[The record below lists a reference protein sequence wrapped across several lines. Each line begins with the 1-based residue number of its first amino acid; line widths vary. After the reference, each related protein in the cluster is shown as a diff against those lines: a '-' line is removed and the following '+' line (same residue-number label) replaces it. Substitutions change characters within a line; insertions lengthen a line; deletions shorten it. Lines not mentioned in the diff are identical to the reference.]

1 MGRENHSP
9 QARIRVEKL
18 VKSFDG
24 QPVLAGVDLEIY
36 QGETFCIIGR
46 SGTGKS
52 VLLKHLVGLL
62 TPDRG
67 TVWVDGEDIFRV
79 PYGRLRQI
87 RRKFGVLF
95 QGAALFDS
103 LTAEENVAFPLRM
116 LGDRRLGEAEIQ
128 KRVRR
133 CLAEVGLEDMGHKYP
148 AELSGGMRKR
158 VGLAR
163 AIALEPEFILYD
175 EPTSGLDP
183 ETAQTINELIRKLA
197 RELGVTS
204 IVVTHDMHSVLEIA
218 DRAGLLYEGRMHW
231 VGTIEEMRRSQDP
244 ILLRFVKASEYQL

>member
-1 MGRENHSP
+1 MFGSHHRV
-9 QARIRVEKL
+9 RIRVEAL
-18 VKSFDG
+18 QKSFDG
-24 QPVLAGVDLEIY
+24 QPVLRGVDLSIY
-36 QGETFCIIGR
+36 EGETFCIIGR

-62 TPDRG
+62 VPDSG
-67 TVWVDGEDIFRV
+67 TVWVDDQNIFQLSYEELRRV
-79 PYGRLRQI
+79 
-87 RRKFGVLF
+87 RRRFGVLF

-103 LTAEENVAFPLRM
+103 LNTAENVAFPLRM
-116 LGDRRLGEAEIQ
+116 VGGRRWTEAEIQ
-128 KRVRR
+128 ERVRR

-183 ETAQTINELIRKLA
+183 ETAETINELIRKLA
-197 RELGVTS
+197 RELRVTS
-204 IVVTHDMHSVLEIA
+204 IVVTHDMHSVLQIA
-218 DRAGLLYEGRMHW
+218 DRAGLLHEGRLHW